1 MMNSSSMKN
10 FYMNNQNYDPNIFP
24 ISSNITNYNYN
35 SKNVQNINI
44 IYPKN
49 ILQKKNSVKV
59 LTAQNNQPK
68 QLIPSSS
75 SVSKINT
82 TNALF
87 NTSLNSNIFNNIN
100 SINKNIP
107 SKINNK
113 GMNRYYSSDNIHIL
127 NLPNIGIIKEDKNNI
142 HIIESKANNEVI
154 HCKANYKPLPKKNKN
169 KISKIPHPIFKRK
182 LLPQNNIHLNLSNYN
197 NNFNT
202 YNNNQLFYSETN
214 LNEYN
219 SSNLVT
225 DNTVNY
231 LTNNDFSTSVNNIF
245 GIDNYNSIFIEEE
258 PSPDFKLSDFIIL
271 NQIGHGAEGIINAVK
286 WIKNDKI
293 YALKKCEIIFEDTA
307 KKKKKDISKI
317 KEILDSTGND
327 GIIKIY
333 GTLLKNNE
341 FATYYLYEL
350 MEYAEKDWEKE
361 IINRQQKQLFYQ
373 EYELLEIFRNLVKT
387 FSLLQSRHI
396 THRDVKPQN
405 IMLVKGKYKICDF
418 GNARILER
426 EGIIVQKIRGSEMF
440 MSPIVF
446 KGYHSGCQTIKHNT
460 YKSDVFSLGM
470 CFFFAAAL
478 NYGGLNII
486 REIYDVNIIRK
497 VLNDYLA
504 KRYSQNVINLIFL
517 MLQVDEN
524 RRPDFFEL
532 ELLLP

>member
-10 FYMNNQNYDPNIFP
+10 FYINNQNYDPNIFP
-24 ISSNITNYNYN
+24 ISSNITNYN
-35 SKNVQNINI
+35 SKNIQNINI

-49 ILQKKNSVKV
+49 ILQKKNSAKV
-59 LTAQNNQPK
+59 LTAHNNQPK

-75 SVSKINT
+75 AVSIINT
-82 TNALF
+82 TNTLF
-87 NTSLNSNIFNNIN
+87 NTPLNSNIFNNIE
-100 SINKNIP
+100 SLNKNTP
-107 SKINNK
+107 SKINTK
-113 GMNRYYSSDNIHIL
+113 VMNRYYSSENFHTL
-127 NLPNIGIIKEDKNNI
+127 NLPNIDITKEDKNNI
-142 HIIESKANNEVI
+142 HIIESKANNEII
-154 HCKANYKPLPKKNKN
+154 HCKTNYIPLPKTNKN
-169 KISKIPHPIFKRK
+169 KISKIPHPLFKRK

-197 NNFNT
+197 NIFNT
-202 YNNNQLFYSETN
+202 YNNNQLLYNKNN

-225 DNTVNY
+225 DNTVNN
-231 LTNNDFSTSVNNIF
+231 LTNNDVSTSINNIL

-307 KKKKKDISKI
+307 KKKKKDISTI

-333 GTLLKNNE
+333 GNLLTKNE

-418 GNARILER
+418 GNARILQR

-446 KGYHSGCQTIKHNT
+446 KGYHSGSQTIKHNT

-504 KRYSQNVINLIFL
+504 KRYSQNLINLIFL